1 METMTFFAPCGNLMI
16 DRSTRCL
23 KCIRRSL
30 FLSLLKTNKQ
40 TEQKPLDRRSGK
52 IGLRRPAGNNAIVGK
67 KGLKKPKGNLEPRV
81 PQPN

>member
-1 METMTFFAPCGNLMI
+1 MFKVYKTFSFP
-16 DRSTRCL
+16 
-23 KCIRRSL
+23 
-30 FLSLLKTNKQ
+30 LSSQNKQ